1 MVMMT
6 PGTMQPSCHIDF
18 ETRSSADLRATGSHK
33 YAACLS
39 TEIWCLAFAFD
50 DEAVQVW
57 RPGDPDP
64 VRLLGHVR
72 SDGIVVAHNAVFE
85 LDIWEHQLHQK
96 LHWPSLFFKQ
106 TRCTMALALA
116 LGLPASLDGASKAVQ
131 LPIKKDKDGAYLMR
145 RMCVADDKV
154 WPEEDIQRLIDY
166 CIQDVKVERELEKRL
181 QALSKSEQAIWSLD
195 QKINRRGV
203 PVDIPTIQ
211 NAIDLADDEK
221 VRLNEKMQKLNGLN
235 ASQVTALMDW
245 VAEQGY

>member
-1 MVMMT
+1 ML
-6 PGTMQPSCHIDF
+6 GTMQPSVVHLDF
-18 ETRSSADLRATGSHK
+18 ETKSKADLRAKGSHK
-33 YAACLS
+33 YSADPS
-39 TEIWCLAFAFD
+39 TALWCGAFGFD
-50 DEAVQVW
+50 DEAIQIW
-57 RPGDPDP
+57 RPGEPDP
-64 VRLLGHVR
+64 VRLLDHVR
-72 SDGIVVAHNAVFE
+72 GDGIVVAHNAAFE
-85 LDIWEHQLHQK
+85 LDVWHYQLEQK
-96 LHWPSLFFKQ
+96 LGWPRLHIEQ
-106 TRCTMALALA
+106 TRCTMAMALA

-211 NAIDLADDEK
+211 NAIELADDEK
-221 VRLNEKMQKLNGLN
+221 VRLNEKMQKLNGLK
-235 ASQVTALMDW
+235 ASQVLALSDW